1 MGGNGKHRWKIS
13 IFRSSKL
20 QNKQPPAEFICPI
33 SGSLMFDPV
42 VVSSGQTFE
51 RTSVQVCRDLGLSP
65 PLPDGSKPDFTI
77 AIPNSA
83 LKSTILKWC
92 DNSGTPRP
100 AAPDRT
106 SVENAVRTVM
116 DSLNEAADDKD
127 SRIRVSERELLE
139 GVAEKPDV
147 LFSHAATE
155 LNPRANHFYSSSSE
169 ESVIANA
176 IPATPLLPFST
187 RPLCFSASL
196 SSSSSEVVSDEIT
209 INPNPNSATEDEE
222 FVSKLKSR
230 DIYEQEQGLIS
241 LRKLTRTN
249 EEARVSLCTP
259 RLLAVIRPL
268 LVSRYAAVQTNAVAV
283 IVNVSL
289 DKVNK
294 VNIVRSGIVPP
305 LIDAMKGGCP
315 ESQEHA
321 TGAIFSL
328 ALEDENKVAI
338 GVLGALQP
346 LLHALRS
353 ESERSRHDSALAL
366 YHLSLVQS
374 NRVKLVKL
382 GAVST
387 LLTMVSGELAGRA
400 MLVLCNLAACVEGR
414 SAMLDAN
421 AVEVLVGMLRRRE
434 VSESTQENCVAALHS
449 LSHGS
454 MRFKGLAR
462 GAGLAEVLREVEER
476 GSERAREKA
485 GKILMVMRGRDEE
498 AAAAAEGVLLEG
510 GGTSP
515 TKVLEAKILTAQ
527 EGMTNFDSS

>member
-13 IFRSSKL
+13 IFRSSFPSKL

-65 PLPDGSKPDFTI
+65 PLPDGSKPDFSI

-92 DNSGTPRP
+92 DNSGAPRP

-106 SVENAVRTVM
+106 SVESAVRTIM
-116 DSLNEAADDKD
+116 DSLIEAADDKD
-127 SRIRVSERELLE
+127 SRIRASERELLE

-155 LNPRANHFYSSSSE
+155 LNHRATHFYSSSSE

-176 IPATPLLPFST
+176 IPATPLLPFTT
-187 RPLCFSASL
+187 RPLCFSSSLSL

-209 INPNPNSATEDEE
+209 INPNPNSASEDEE
-222 FVSKLKSR
+222 FVSKLRSP

-241 LRKLTRTN
+241 LRKLTRTK

-294 VNIVRSGIVPP
+294 VKIVRSGIVPP
-305 LIDAMKGGCP
+305 LIDAMKGGFP

-321 TGAIFSL
+321 AGAIFSL

-338 GVLGALQP
+338 GVLGAMQP

-353 ESERSRHDSALAL
+353 ESGRSRHDSALAL

-387 LLTMVSGELAGRA
+387 LLTLVSGELAGRA

-485 GKILMVMRGRDEE
+485 GKILMVMRGRDE
-498 AAAAAEGVLLEG
+498 AAAAATEGVLLEG
-510 GGTSP
+510 GGVSRYRVGRNACGVNST
-515 TKVLEAKILTAQ
+515 E
-527 EGMTNFDSS
+527 F